1 MFGFGLG
8 YNTILPRIGS
18 ALDPDAAQFIANWEA
33 ETSTTMQLTQRMAI
47 NDFYRGM
54 KGEGTANG
62 SNLWALATS
71 TNARIYPLIPLSDS
85 SANSS
90 AYRLD
95 AVSNGVLKGTYTNFV
110 SGDFT
115 PQGVIG
121 GTTKFFDSG
130 VAPSAYDINSM
141 ALSVYSR
148 TNLAIN
154 ANFDFAASDSST
166 SNAYLLNSMNASN
179 QFNFI
184 IANNVSLTPP
194 TISDS
199 RGFNLIQNNNTSKSA
214 VKNGIVLSTVTQAL
228 TGQTTRNLYFHS
240 WNNNGVSSDAS
251 SRQLCFYEVGMPSLT
266 ANELLDFYTVVQ
278 RLQSNVITGGRQI
291 GEFTPSIDS
300 GVLPLYAIFG
310 ANYLFD
316 WNPDVSASVS
326 VTGSAVD
333 SIASV
338 GINTAA
344 FTQTGAARPQLVA
357 NQINGKPV
365 IRFDGATSF
374 MAIASS
380 TALFNF
386 LHNSTGGTVIIVSK
400 INLANPDAAYSF
412 INNSG
417 GATTEIGFNINYSD
431 QTSLGRNNNIVSNI
445 SRGVSGALAVSNLS
459 ANDYFDTLQFNSLI
473 AINDPANATA
483 ADRSSLIVNSG
494 AAVKNNA
501 LTNAPSSAN
510 ATQNITLGRTAV
522 FGPFF
527 LNGDIARI
535 IIVDTKA
542 TPTQQAQV
550 AARLAYEYGTFP
562 I

>member
-1 MFGFGLG
+1 MSFAFNFSFGV
-8 YNTILPRIGS
+8 
-18 ALDPDAAQFIANWEA
+18 
-33 ETSTTMQLTQRMAI
+33 
-47 NDFYRGM
+47 GM
-54 KGEGTANG
+54 G
-62 SNLWALATS
+62 
-71 TNARIYPLIPLSDS
+71 
-85 SANSS
+85 
-90 AYRLD
+90 
-95 AVSNGVLKGTYTNFV
+95 SNGVGQAPINDIAPVV
-110 SGDFT
+110 SGLLT
-115 PQGVIG
+115 TGSTLSCTTGTWSGAPTITYAYQWRRGGVDIG
-121 GTTKFFDSG
+121 GATSSTYVLVVADMYNNIDCLVTATNAFGSG
-130 VAPSAYDINSM
+130 QAPSNS
-141 ALSVYSR
+141 V
-148 TNLAIN
+148 
-154 ANFDFAASDSST
+154 FASEEFSD
-166 SNAYLLNSMNASN
+166 
-179 QFNFI
+179 
-184 IANNVSLTPP
+184 V
-194 TISDS
+194 
-199 RGFNLIQNNNTSKSA
+199 
-214 VKNGIVLSTVTQAL
+214 
-228 TGQTTRNLYFHS
+228 
-240 WNNNGVSSDAS
+240 
-251 SRQLCFYEVGMPSLT
+251 
-266 ANELLDFYTVVQ
+266 
-278 RLQSNVITGGRQI
+278 
-291 GEFTPSIDS
+291 
-300 GVLPLYAIFG
+300 FG

-326 VTGSAVD
+326 TSGGGALD

-338 GINTAA
+338 GLNTAA

-365 IRFDGATSF
+365 IRFDGATSW
-374 MAIASS
+374 MDIASS

-400 INLANPDAAYSF
+400 VNVANPDAVYSF

-417 GATTEIGFNINYSD
+417 GATTEIGFSINYSD

-445 SRGVSGALAVSNLS
+445 SRGVSGTYAVTNLS

-473 AINDPANATA
+473 CISDPANATA

-535 IIVDTKA
+535 IIVDAKA

-550 AARLAYEYGTFP
+550 AARLAFEYGTFP